1 MSDITLEILS
11 DGRIRFKR
19 GSKQHNEH
27 MIKILSSVVEDQEV
41 MDGLVEFFE
50 GSEEIELIVGDT
62 ILCG

>member
-1 MSDITLEILS
+1 MSNITLEILS

-19 GSKQHNEH
+19 GSKQHNEN

-41 MDGLVEFFE
+41 MDGLVKFFE
-50 GSEEIELIVGDT
+50 GSEEVELIVGDT

>member
-1 MSDITLEILS
+1 MTNVTLEILS

-41 MDGLVEFFE
+41 MDGLVEFFK
-50 GSEEIELIVGDT
+50 GSEDVELLIGDT
-62 ILCG
+62 IFCG